1 MQTAVKAAQGRLTAE
16 NIREHYDRFAWAY
29 RFYWGDHIHHGLF
42 RTGSEPAQAAQ
53 ENLIDHCA
61 GRAGIAA
68 GMRVAD
74 VGCGHGGT
82 ARFLA
87 EKYGCHVLGL
97 TISSTQ
103 WKLAQKLSKG
113 LNGGNGAVQFELVNA
128 ENYEFAKG
136 GFDVVWNM
144 ESSEHF
150 FDKPAYLRRAAAA
163 LKPGGKIMISAWT
176 GSMQH
181 QTVQEIARVFLC
193 PELWTL
199 DMYVQAMQS
208 AGLQMVSREQLGKEV
223 IRTWE
228 ICAEHVRQA
237 GPLLKI
243 LPDNVQEFAAGIDVM
258 LEAYKT
264 GQLTYSIL
272 VGKKE

>member
-1 MQTAVKAAQGRLTAE
+1 MQTAAKPARGPLTAE
-16 NIREHYDRFAWAY
+16 NIREHYDHFAWAY

-53 ENLIDHCA
+53 EKLLEHCA

-68 GMRVAD
+68 RMRVAD

-87 EKYGCHVLGL
+87 EKYACDVLGL

-103 WKLAQKLSKG
+103 WKLAQKLSHG
-113 LNGGNGAVQFELVNA
+113 LNGAKGSVHFELVNA
-128 ENYEFAKG
+128 EKYDFAKAS
-136 GFDVVWNM
+136 FDVVWNM

-150 FDKPAYLRRAAAA
+150 FDKPAYLRRAVAA
-163 LKPGGKIMISAWT
+163 LKPGGKLMIAAWT

-181 QTVQEIARVFLC
+181 QTVQEIARIFLC
-193 PELWTL
+193 PELWTT
-199 DMYVQAMQS
+199 DVYVHAMQS
-208 AGLQMVSREQLGKEV
+208 AGLQIVSREQLGKEV
-223 IRTWE
+223 IRTWQ

-243 LPDNVQEFAAGIDVM
+243 LPGNVQEFAAGIDVM
-258 LEAYKT
+258 LEGYKT

-272 VGKKE
+272 VGKKI